1 MADQVQ
7 PDIDWEGIK
16 SKFGLIQPEAFEF
29 VRQGLAHTVKSIHG
43 DVPGDDETRNVS
55 GQQLCLGLRDYAVK
69 QYGMLARTVLDR
81 WGIQRTDD
89 FGRIVFAMV
98 DIGLMSKTEED
109 RMEDF
114 RGVYDFE
121 EAFARLDGSVN

>member
-7 PDIDWEGIK
+7 IDWEGIK
-16 SKFGLIQPEAFEF
+16 AKFGHIQPEAFEF
-29 VRQGLAHTVKSIHG
+29 VRQGLAHTVKSVHG

-55 GQQLCLGLRDYAVK
+55 GQQLCLGLRDYAIK
-69 QYGMLARTVLDR
+69 QYGMLAKTVLDR

>member
-1 MADQVQ
+1 VADQVQ
-7 PDIDWEGIK
+7 PDIDWESIK
-16 SKFGLIQPEAFEF
+16 AKFGLIQPEAFEF

-109 RMEDF
+109 RMDDF

-121 EAFARLDGSVN
+121 EAFARLDGSLN